1 MWVPRVDGSTSKM
14 NKHLDEEHKMDEP
27 ANVNTASTVCSKREQ
42 GLDAYLVPQFT
53 KEEQKHA
60 LALMVG
66 AHSAGLLPP
75 TLNDVPEF
83 REYINFISKGRYT
96 LPHRTKTTALED
108 EAFLEKRD
116 LVIVVSSVKRA
127 TSISLTTDSATLP
140 TGESFVAVTG
150 DRVPSKNADSHTA
163 ENIASLLKDDLPD
176 GYQAG

>member
-1 MWVPRVDGSTSKM
+1 MRMV
-14 NKHLDEEHKMDEP
+14 HLVVEFLLLFYCYPKCIYSSRDEP
-27 ANVNTASTVCSKREQ
+27 ANVHTASTVCSKREQ

-60 LALMVG
+60 LALMVV

-116 LVIVVSSVKRA
+116 LVIVIVCIVVSNSYDLFFPP
-127 TSISLTTDSATLP
+127 IS
-140 TGESFVAVTG
+140 
-150 DRVPSKNADSHTA
+150 H
-163 ENIASLLKDDLPD
+163 
-176 GYQAG
+176 AGC